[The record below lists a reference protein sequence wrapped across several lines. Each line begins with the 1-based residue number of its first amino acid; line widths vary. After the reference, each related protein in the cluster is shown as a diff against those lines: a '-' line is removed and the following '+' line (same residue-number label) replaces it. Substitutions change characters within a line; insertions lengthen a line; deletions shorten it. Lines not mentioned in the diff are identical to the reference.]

1 MKKKLILLITLFVVT
16 ITLSTYSAY
25 KIGFDKGIKHH
36 TLTQEIYEG
45 RDYYYSSYNGRVDKY
60 YK

>member
-25 KIGFDKGIKHH
+25 QVGFDKGVKHH
-36 TLTQEIYEG
+36 TITQEIYEDG
-45 RDYYYSSYNGRVDKY
+45 DYYYSKYNGRVDKY

>member
-1 MKKKLILLITLFVVT
+1 MKKKLILLITLFIVT
-16 ITLSTYSAY
+16 LTLSTYSAY

-45 RDYYYSSYNGRVDKY
+45 KNCYYSSYNRRVDKY